1 MVLYDDED
9 FEDYDNALN
18 SIVVPPPLPPP
29 SATLDFKDNKIFTL
43 SSEFSGQ
50 PVCKREIVL
59 DSAEEEMFDEYE
71 KVYEELRNKFEE
83 SKQQLF
89 DSIKQEYGETFDD
102 DDDE

>member
-18 SIVVPPPLPPP
+18 SIVVPPPLPP
-29 SATLDFKDNKIFTL
+29 SATLDFKENKIFTL

-50 PVCKREIVL
+50 PAVCKREIVL

-102 DDDE
+102 DDE